1 MKNQV
6 IKYANY
12 SSLAQKRVL
21 TFPHMKKTVFSNTS
35 DSWTFFSNHAHVLLC
50 LHRNPDSVLRQVAL
64 EVGITERAVQ
74 KIVAELEAA
83 NVLKRTRV
91 GRCNR
96 YTIRKNAKLRHP
108 IESHRSVADLLEFV
122 R

>member
-1 MKNQV
+1 MENQD
-6 IKYANY
+6 IKYAKY
-12 SSLAQKRVL
+12 SSLTQIRAI
-21 TFPHMKKTVFSNTS
+21 TFPHMKKAVSLNTS
-35 DSWTFFSNHAHVLLC
+35 DSWTFFSNHAHVLLW
-50 LHRNPDSVLRQVAL
+50 LYDNPDSVLREVAL
-64 EVGITERAVQ
+64 KVGITERAVQ
-74 KIVAELEAA
+74 KIVAELETA

-96 YTIRKNAKLRHP
+96 YAIRKSAKLRHP